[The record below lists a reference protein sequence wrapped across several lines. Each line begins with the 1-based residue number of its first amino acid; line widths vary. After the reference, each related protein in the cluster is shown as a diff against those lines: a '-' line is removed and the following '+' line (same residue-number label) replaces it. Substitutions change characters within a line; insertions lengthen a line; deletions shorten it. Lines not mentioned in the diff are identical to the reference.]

1 MVIFLYLP
9 PPHRTVPLSWFRGNR
24 DLYFSD
30 MFVDIPLLEMSFVY
44 CIDADSPL
52 LADSVC
58 LYVTWSY
65 VNSEATGSSAN
76 TEMSASVLSI
86 IDSAGFVWDFYD
98 DMMTVGLGLP
108 REWFIDAF
116 CQWVFQN
123 ILHGYY
129 SSWQC
134 SSLLILCNVIYQQ
147 PVVLVSCLKR
157 IVHKISTMPFLSK
170 LKII

>member
-1 MVIFLYLP
+1 
-9 PPHRTVPLSWFRGNR
+9 
-24 DLYFSD
+24 

-86 IDSAGFVWDFYD
+86 IDSAGFV
-98 DMMTVGLGLP
+98 
-108 REWFIDAF
+108 
-116 CQWVFQN
+116 
-123 ILHGYY
+123 
-129 SSWQC
+129 
-134 SSLLILCNVIYQQ
+134 
-147 PVVLVSCLKR
+147 
-157 IVHKISTMPFLSK
+157 
-170 LKII
+170 